1 MVAKSIFMNIIL
13 FDDHYRTE
21 LLPFTF
27 TRTAAQLRIGIDTL
41 EEKWGRL
48 LADEVENGEAEI
60 SYLTEDYLS
69 EKYGVCYSGENIYI
83 NARIVPT
90 IELLESIRQLNEKE
104 VLFINDE
111 IIAFKSSEELS
122 YIEVQEIEG
131 TKLVDFE
138 LLIIHHWSDLFLH
151 NGEILKTDFNQITAG
166 RVSQKIDKT
175 NTVLGDKKWIF
186 IEEGANVEA
195 AILNTKNG
203 PIYVGPNAEI
213 MEGSIVR
220 GPFAMGELSALKCAT
235 KIYGPTTLGPHC
247 KVGGEVNNSI
257 LMGYSNKGHEGFLGN
272 SVIGEWCNLGADTN
286 TSNLKNNYG
295 SVSCYNYTTE
305 KMEETGLQFCG
316 LAMGDHSKSGIN
328 TMFNTGTVVGVCANV
343 FGSGFPLKHIPS
355 FSWGGS
361 EGFEKF
367 RLDKAYEVAQR
378 MMERRGLDLSVEDE
392 QIFKYIFENTT
403 IE

>member
-1 MVAKSIFMNIIL
+1 MNIIL
-13 FDDHYRTE
+13 FDDHYRTA

-27 TRTAAQLRIGIDTL
+27 TRTAAQLLIGIDTIA
-41 EEKWGRL
+41 EKWGRIL
-48 LADEVENGEAEI
+48 SESLDLGESEV
-60 SYLTEDYLS
+60 SFLTEDYLS
-69 EKYGVCYSGENIYI
+69 EKYGVCYSSENFYI
-83 NARIVPT
+83 NARIVPSFELMLA
-90 IELLESIRQLNEKE
+90 IENLNEEE
-104 VLFINDE
+104 VLFLNDE
-111 IIAFKSSEELS
+111 IIAFKSSKELS
-122 YIEVQEIEG
+122 YMEIQEIEG
-131 TKLVDFE
+131 TKLIDFE
-138 LLIIHHWSDLFLH
+138 LLLIHHWSELFLH
-151 NGEILKTDFNQITAG
+151 NGAVLKTDFNQITEG
-166 RVSQKIDKT
+166 RITQAIDVT
-175 NTVLGDKKWIF
+175 NTVLGDKSLIF
-186 IEEGANVEA
+186 IEEGATVEA

-203 PIYVGPNAEI
+203 PIYIGANAEI

-220 GPFAMGELSALKCAT
+220 GPFAMGEESTLKCAT

-257 LMGYSNKGHEGFLGN
+257 LMGYSNKGHEGYLGN

-286 TSNLKNNYG
+286 NSNLKNNYG
-295 SVSCYNYTTE
+295 TVSCYNYTTE

-367 RLDKAYEVAQR
+367 RLDKSYEVAQR
-378 MMERRGLDLSVEDE
+378 MMERRGLDLSIEDE
-392 QIFKYIFENTT
+392 QVLKYIFEHTMVD
-403 IE
+403 

>member
-1 MVAKSIFMNIIL
+1 MNIIL
-13 FDDHYRTE
+13 FDDHYRTA

-27 TRTAAQLRIGIDTL
+27 TRTAAQLLIGIDTIA
-41 EEKWGRL
+41 EKWGRIL
-48 LADEVENGEAEI
+48 SESLDLGESEV
-60 SYLTEDYLS
+60 SFLTEDYLS
-69 EKYGVCYSGENIYI
+69 EKYGVCYSSENFYI
-83 NARIVPT
+83 NARIVPSFELMLA
-90 IELLESIRQLNEKE
+90 IENLNEEE
-104 VLFINDE
+104 VLFLNDE
-111 IIAFKSSEELS
+111 IIAFKSSKELS
-122 YIEVQEIEG
+122 YMEIQEIEG
-131 TKLVDFE
+131 TKLIDFE
-138 LLIIHHWSDLFLH
+138 LLLIHHWSELFLH
-151 NGEILKTDFNQITAG
+151 NGAVLKTDFNQITEG
-166 RVSQKIDKT
+166 RITQEIDVT
-175 NTVLGDKKWIF
+175 NTVLGDKSLIF
-186 IEEGANVEA
+186 IEEGATVEA

-203 PIYVGPNAEI
+203 PIYIGANAEI

-220 GPFAMGELSALKCAT
+220 GPFAMGEESTLKCAT

-257 LMGYSNKGHEGFLGN
+257 LMGYSNKGHEGYLGN

-286 TSNLKNNYG
+286 NSNLKNNYG
-295 SVSCYNYTTE
+295 TVSCYNYTTE

-367 RLDKAYEVAQR
+367 RLDKSYEVAQR
-378 MMERRGLDLSVEDE
+378 MMERRGLDLSIEDE
-392 QIFKYIFENTT
+392 QVLKYIFEHTMVD
-403 IE
+403 